1 MSSQVKT
8 NQMLSVR
15 VKKLW
20 QGRYASVRDYHVE
33 QAIKKGGLI
42 IKHEDDSM
50 IVSVD
55 ELKTLKPDPQIMQSQ
70 FKGKYQLVDVPWK
83 PVTDNPNQGV
93 FDGI

>member
-1 MSSQVKT
+1 MSPQVKT
-8 NQMLSVR
+8 NQMMSVR

-42 IKHEDDSM
+42 IKHEKDLM
-50 IVSVD
+50 MVSVD
-55 ELKTLKPDPQIMQSQ
+55 ELKALKPDPQIMQSQ

-83 PVTDNPNQGV
+83 PSTQDINQGV
-93 FDGI
+93 LNV

>member
-1 MSSQVKT
+1 MSPHVKT

-20 QGRYASVRDYHVE
+20 QGRYASVRDYHIE

-42 IKHEDDSM
+42 IKHEEDWM
-50 IVSVD
+50 MVSVD

-83 PVTDNPNQGV
+83 PLTQDINQGV
-93 FDGI
+93 LNV

>member
-1 MSSQVKT
+1 MSPQVKT

-33 QAIKKGGLI
+33 QAIEKGGLI
-42 IKHEDDSM
+42 IKHQDDLM
-50 IVSVD
+50 MVSVD
-55 ELKTLKPDPQIMQSQ
+55 ELKALKPDPQIMQSQ

-83 PVTDNPNQGV
+83 PLTQDINQGV
-93 FDGI
+93 LNV

>member
-1 MSSQVKT
+1 MSPKVKT

-33 QAIKKGGLI
+33 QAIEKGGLI
-42 IKHEDDSM
+42 IKHQDDLM
-50 IVSVD
+50 MVSVD
-55 ELKTLKPDPQIMQSQ
+55 ELKALKPDPQIMQSQ

-83 PVTDNPNQGV
+83 PLTQDINQGV
-93 FDGI
+93 LNV

>member
-1 MSSQVKT
+1 MSPQVKT

-33 QAIKKGGLI
+33 QAIEKGGLI
-42 IKHEDDSM
+42 IKHQDDLM
-50 IVSVD
+50 MVSAD
-55 ELKTLKPDPQIMQSQ
+55 ELKALKPDPQIMQSQ

-83 PVTDNPNQGV
+83 PLTQDINQGV
-93 FDGI
+93 LNV